1 MGKMRRMNFYKIAK
15 KIKQVLIISAGALAL
30 AACATTPVDD
40 TLNSRLTQPGSPTA
54 EVPIDAGDIAIAGQY
69 AAHSIRD
76 LPQVINA
83 PKPLLVQF
91 TGVTSIINGPVDTQ
105 PYTDLLR
112 DRLVVGSHEKLRY
125 VEHELPPLVL
135 AKPKKIKSKKDLP
148 PPVEVN
154 SDPDYQV
161 LAELRGNFN
170 DDLYKIQIQFV
181 DFHTGEVLFNG
192 LYRIRKE
199 MPSPS
204 SPQTTITTQTI
215 EAPTGQSPETGAPT
229 PPPAQAPPQDSPP
242 PAPPNSPAPS
252 SSSE

>member
-1 MGKMRRMNFYKIAK
+1 MIFYKTVEKTKRGMI
-15 KIKQVLIISAGALAL
+15 LSACALAL

-54 EVPIDAGDIAIAGQY
+54 QAPIDAGDIAIAGQY

-76 LPQVINA
+76 LPQVVDA

-91 TGVTSIINGPVDTQ
+91 TGVTSIINGPVDTDS
-105 PYTDLLR
+105 YTALLR

-125 VEHELPPLVL
+125 VERELPPLIL
-135 AKPKKIKSKKDLP
+135 AKPKKIKSKKELP

-161 LAELRGNFN
+161 LAELRGNFQ

-192 LYRIRKE
+192 LYLIRKE

-204 SPQTTITTQTI
+204 AAQTTVTTQVI
-215 EAPTGQSPETGAPT
+215 HAPTDSSQSPETGAPA
-229 PPPAQAPPQDSPP
+229 PPPSQAPPPG
-242 PAPPNSPAPS
+242 SPAPS